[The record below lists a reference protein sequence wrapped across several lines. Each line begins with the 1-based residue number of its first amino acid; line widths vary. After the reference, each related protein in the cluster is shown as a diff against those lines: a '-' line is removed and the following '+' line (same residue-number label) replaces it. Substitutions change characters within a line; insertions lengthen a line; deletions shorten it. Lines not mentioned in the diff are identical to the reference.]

1 MHKFF
6 FLKNQ
11 VVTVDV
17 IFGRVI
23 IGCLFTGWV
32 DRNKAE
38 GTSAMGEEEWRRSM
52 KCSDCGEGMGQWGE
66 VNWSI
71 EGEEQ
76 ISEVEEPRWV
86 IEK

>member
-1 MHKFF
+1 
-6 FLKNQ
+6 
-11 VVTVDV
+11 
-17 IFGRVI
+17 
-23 IGCLFTGWV
+23 
-32 DRNKAE
+32 
-38 GTSAMGEEEWRRSM
+38 M
-52 KCSDCGEGMGQWGE
+52 KKKYEMSDCGEGMGQWGE